1 MTDHT
6 VLSLETPDGASI
18 EAGLGRGYRTWEE
31 EPCANQ
37 QEVQVW
43 LDRLLLDNGFYDDGR
58 WFQPAWVG
66 RFTPREGAG
75 MSVPGGHKVFRALV
89 QAPYIDESGDTG
101 RRLRDC
107 GVIDLGR
114 SCSLLWSVL
123 RWAQGGFSDIEIR
136 HNAFEVGL
144 IQAYIPPRRWEPIR
158 PARPDLPDLA
168 SILQKQERDVQT
180 ELGAVLPSP
189 ALDQGSESTE

>member
-1 MTDHT
+1 
-6 VLSLETPDGASI
+6 
-18 EAGLGRGYRTWEE
+18 
-31 EPCANQ
+31 
-37 QEVQVW
+37 
-43 LDRLLLDNGFYDDGR
+43 
-58 WFQPAWVG
+58 
-66 RFTPREGAG
+66 

-123 RWAQGGFSDIEIR
+123 RWAQGGLSDVEIR
-136 HNAFEVGL
+136 RNAFEVGL

-158 PARPDLPDLA
+158 PERPGLPDLA

-180 ELGAVLPSP
+180 GRGAARPSP
-189 ALDQGSESTE
+189 ALDQGSKSTE